1 MQTDKPT
8 SYRARWVL
16 PGDRP
21 PISNGVVTIGDE
33 KILAVESGDA
43 FDVDLGDVVLTP
55 GFVNVHCHLDLSDS
69 SPLTSP
75 PTYFAAWLKRVV
87 DERRT
92 KPPLRMD
99 AIAKTCAGMKRQGT
113 SLLGDVA
120 HQNVTAKAASA
131 AALAGV
137 TFGEVLGLRAERYQP
152 LLDEIDA
159 SLGTTVA
166 RRGIGLSP
174 HAPYSTAA
182 AVYQAATRRPKCTH
196 WLESPDEIEF
206 LKTGGGPLRVFL
218 EDIGAW
224 PYSAPRGSWYADPWA
239 ELLGDP
245 SEWLLVHANFT
256 SQADLDH
263 ALKLSNG
270 RPLQIAYCP
279 RTHAAFGFNEY
290 PLQTFLD
297 AGCLVGL
304 GTDSLASN
312 PDLDVFNEARFIA
325 ERFPKF
331 ADERLLRMLTLDGAR
346 LLGCDANF
354 GSLTTGKAAAILMLQ
369 SPRQPGGKFD
379 WIPFFGRETSVL
391 GWLTENS
398 GPAAA
403 AATF

>member
-1 MQTDKPT
+1 MRTDPPT

-21 PISNGVVTIGDE
+21 PIHNGVVTIGGE
-33 KILAVESGDA
+33 KILAVDSGGA
-43 FDVDLGDVVLTP
+43 FDVDLGEVVLTP

-75 PTYFAAWLKRVV
+75 PSSFAAWLKRVV
-87 DERRT
+87 DQRRT
-92 KPPLRMD
+92 KPPLTIE
-99 AIAKTCAGMKRQGT
+99 AIAKIADGMKRQGT
-113 SLLGDVA
+113 ALLGDVA
-120 HQNVTAKAASA
+120 HGNATAKAAA
-131 AALAGV
+131 AATLAGV
-137 TFGEVLGLRAERYQP
+137 TFGEVLGLRADRYQP
-152 LLDEIDA
+152 LLDEIDP
-159 SLGTTVA
+159 SLGTTIA
-166 RRGIGLSP
+166 GRSIGLSP

-196 WLESPDEIEF
+196 WFESPDEIEF
-206 LKTGGGPLRVFL
+206 LRTGGGPMRAFL

-224 PYSAPRGSWYADPWA
+224 PASAPHGPWYKGPWA

-245 SEWLLVHANFT
+245 SAWLLVHANFM
-256 SQADLDH
+256 SQEDLEH

-279 RTHAAFGFNEY
+279 RTHAAFGFNDY
-290 PLQTFLD
+290 PLQMFLD

-312 PDLDVFNEARFIA
+312 PDLDVFNEARFVA
-325 ERFPKF
+325 QRFPQF
-331 ADERLLRMLTLDGAR
+331 ADERLFRKLTLNGAR

-354 GSLTTGKAAAILMLQ
+354 GSLTPGKAAAILMFQ
-369 SPRQPGGKFD
+369 SPGQPGREFD
-379 WIPFFGRETSVL
+379 WIRFFGPETSVL
-391 GWLTENS
+391 GWLLEIS
-398 GPAAA
+398 GPAAT